1 MELHLCRLLLRSL
14 SSAGGPGGSGQPG
27 QGAVGTGHGA
37 TTVQEEEGMSYKS
50 ELGRTWW
57 LKNPAFKAYMLR
69 EATVLPLVFFIL
81 CMLAGIY
88 SLGKGEQAWQSWV
101 VVMGNPLV
109 LTLNALALVASLYHA
124 ATFFVLF
131 PRVMPVRLGGQKV
144 PDNLIVI
151 AQWAGVAAV
160 FMLAAW
166 VFWGVL

>member
-1 MELHLCRLLLRSL
+1 
-14 SSAGGPGGSGQPG
+14 
-27 QGAVGTGHGA
+27 
-37 TTVQEEEGMSYKS
+37 MSYKS

-109 LTLNALALVASLYHA
+109 LTLNTLALVASLYHA

-160 FMLAAW
+160 FVLAAW